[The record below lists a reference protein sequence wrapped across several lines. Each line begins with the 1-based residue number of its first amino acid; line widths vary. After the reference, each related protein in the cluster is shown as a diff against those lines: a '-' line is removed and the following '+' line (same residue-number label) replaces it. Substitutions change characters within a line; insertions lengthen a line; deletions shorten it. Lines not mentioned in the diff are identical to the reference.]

1 MRRRS
6 MVALFAALL
15 VMTMTLGATA
25 AFAGEWNKGHFN
37 APGGDLP
44 AKANSNSECLFNGQD
59 EPDATEGAH
68 PFPDDDLWSSTPA
81 GAHNQAG
88 IRVQSGGQI
97 VAALGPE
104 GNAGVQGV
112 DCNGHLNGLK

>member
-6 MVALFAALL
+6 TVALLAALI
-15 VMTMTLGATA
+15 VMTMTLGASA
-25 AFAGEWNKGHFN
+25 AFAGEWNKGHFD

-59 EPDATEGAH
+59 EPDATEGTG
-68 PFPDDDLWSSTPA
+68 PFADDGLWGSTPA
-81 GAHNQAG
+81 GAHNQAD

-97 VAALGPE
+97 VAAAGPE

-112 DCNGHLNGLK
+112 ACNGHLSPLK

>member
-6 MVALFAALL
+6 IVALFAALL
-15 VMTMTLGATA
+15 VMMMTLGATA
-25 AFAGEWNKGHFN
+25 ALAGEWNKGHFN
-37 APGGDLP
+37 EPGGDLP

-59 EPDATEGAH
+59 EPDATEG
-68 PFPDDDLWSSTPA
+68 PGDDGLWELTPA

-97 VAALGPE
+97 VAAFGPE

-112 DCNGHLNGLK
+112 ACNGHLNGLK

>member
-15 VMTMTLGATA
+15 VMMMTLGATA
-25 AFAGEWNKGHFN
+25 AFAGEWNKGHFD

-59 EPDATEGAH
+59 EPDATEG
-68 PFPDDDLWSSTPA
+68 PGDDGLWSSTPA

-97 VAALGPE
+97 VAAFGPE

-112 DCNGHLNGLK
+112 ECNGHLNGLK